1 VGDGLTGVTLPRDVG
16 EAEVLVDGRR
26 WHYYVTGRA
35 EAPVIVFVHG
45 FRGSARFLAPAMS
58 ALSDRWRIIAPDLP
72 GHGRSEPWDPE
83 EDAVEQWMLLEGF
96 LNELEVDRMALV
108 GNSRGGAV
116 SIQLAAYRSDR
127 VWALVLAG
135 SSGVPFKV
143 GTLNVREMVTDPSLL
158 SPELLDALRESAIA
172 SRGYEEARRRAMEE
186 GGLERNLTPILGR
199 IKAPTLLIWGSE
211 DRTVPV
217 EVSGPILEGIEGS
230 VLRTIEGAAHIL
242 LLDRPDETFAI
253 LREFFGAH
261 GPGP

>member
-1 VGDGLTGVTLPRDVG
+1 MSGVALPRDVG

-26 WHYYVTGRA
+26 WHYYVTGRSD
-35 EAPVIVFVHG
+35 APVVVLVHG
-45 FRGSARFLAPAMS
+45 YRGSARFLAPAMS
-58 ALSDRWRIIAPDLP
+58 ALGDRWRVIAPDLP
-72 GHGRSEPWDPE
+72 GHGSSEPWGPG
-83 EDAVEQWMLLEGF
+83 EDAVEQWVLLEGF
-96 LNELEVDRMALV
+96 LRALEVDRMALV

-116 SIQLAAYRSDR
+116 SIQLAAYRPDR

-172 SRGYEEARRRAMEE
+172 SRGYEAARRRAMEE
-186 GGLERNLTPILGR
+186 GFLERDLTPILGR
-199 IKAPTLLIWGSE
+199 IRAPTLLIWGCE

-230 VLRTIEGAAHIL
+230 MLRTIEGAAHIL
-242 LLDRPDETFAI
+242 LLDRPAETLAI
-253 LREFFGAH
+253 LTEFLEAH
-261 GPGP
+261 APGP